1 MSSIDFGNPFSDPE
15 SMDRKICDPK
25 ERERERQRETLIR
38 ISEIKIQNQII
49 F

>member
-25 ERERERQRETLIR
+25 ERERQRETLIR